1 MKKSRI
7 SKGVVF
13 IIAEIIKEG
22 MKYEKNCFKA
32 KGRTIETEN
41 ISPENPVS
49 ADRIISGVTEIL
61 SGYKEGMKS

>member
-7 SKGVVF
+7 LKEVLF
-13 IIAEIIKEG
+13 IAEIIKES
-22 MKYEKNCFKA
+22 MKYEKNCFKT
-32 KGRTIETEN
+32 KGKTIETEN
-41 ISPENPVS
+41 ISPEKPVS